1 MSVYGVDSSIA
12 GNLSINKCL
21 SLSRNRLITFS
32 AATVTSS
39 GWTNIDENV
48 IYGVGFAAG
57 GVWISSTIFGFD
69 RNGDY
74 STSWVIFKFTSSSA
88 VNIYTIPS
96 NPVRLQSGIFPSVD
110 SVNTAISGLTPIAGT
125 YTETYL
131 SVNLSCYYD
140 STMSTG
146 SLLLQNGPLI
156 ANYQYKTANRTSDY
170 VLIQYTNSGQG
181 TVGNHSGIFA
191 TNGSNASSGS
201 LGNAT
206 NGVTFT
212 GLGDQGYSIFS
223 KYGIACGQELSL
235 YSDKRIKCNI
245 QDISGESA
253 IQLIRKISPST
264 YNYVDYIKNGN
275 TRHYGFIA
283 QDVQKVIPTTVN
295 TTQEFIPNIYDIGA
309 FSDANTIC
317 LQTKSTSLFDL
328 SNTTLQIYVG
338 EEEKKVV
345 NLDTILDDHSFTIQ
359 EKMEDVYLDKPVF
372 VYGQK
377 IPDFLMIEKNAI
389 FTITTAAVKEMDIQI
404 QELKETVQ
412 KQQLLIERLL
422 SKIESI

>member
-1 MSVYGVDSSIA
+1 MA
-12 GNLSINKCL
+12 TLTGNTL
-21 SLSRNRLITFS
+21 T
-32 AATVTSS
+32 
-39 GWTNIDENV
+39 
-48 IYGVGFAAG
+48 
-57 GVWISSTIFGFD
+57 
-69 RNGDY
+69 
-74 STSWVIFKFTSSSA
+74 
-88 VNIYTIPS
+88 
-96 NPVRLQSGIFPSVD
+96 
-110 SVNTAISGLTPIAGT
+110 LTPTGVNSAGT
-125 YTETYL
+125 HPTVRIMVDVET
-131 SVNLSCYYD
+131 
-140 STMSTG
+140 TMTTSG
-146 SLLLQNGPLI
+146 VFIRDGPLI
-156 ANYQYKTANRTSDY
+156 ADYKYSTLNRKTDY
-170 VLIQYTNSGQG
+170 VLTQYTNSGQG
-181 TVGNHSGIFA
+181 TAGVHTGIYA
-191 TNGSNASSGS
+191 AYGDNTNYGAG
-201 LGNAT
+201 GNAA

-212 GLGDQGYSIFS
+212 GLGGDQGYSIFS
-223 KYGIACGQELSL
+223 KYAIACGQELSL
-235 YSDKRIKCNI
+235 YSDERIKCNI

-275 TRHYGFIA
+275 NLHYGFIA

-389 FTITTAAVKEMDIQI
+389 FTITTAAVKEMDTQI
-404 QELKETVQ
+404 QELKDIVQ
-412 KQQLLIERLL
+412 KQQAQIDFLLAKL
-422 SKIESI
+422 